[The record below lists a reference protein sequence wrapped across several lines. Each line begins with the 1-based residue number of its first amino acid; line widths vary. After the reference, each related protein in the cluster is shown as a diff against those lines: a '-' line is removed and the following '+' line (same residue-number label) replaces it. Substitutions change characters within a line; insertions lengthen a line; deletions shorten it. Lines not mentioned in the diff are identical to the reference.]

1 MGWFSSRRTAAN
13 TNGSALTPKV
23 AAIVSRNFTVSIGYA
38 IRHIINAKYE
48 VRDDGGVFYR
58 VDLDRKTCSCREFE
72 MIAIPCTHAVAGAVN
87 GKHDVES
94 MVAREYTTAYW
105 GLAYA
110 ESINP
115 VNPSTATN
123 EQPEMKLL
131 PPNTRRP
138 AGRPRKARIPSA
150 GEIRVYHFF

>member
-1 MGWFSSRRTAAN
+1 MRCF
-13 TNGSALTPKV
+13 
-23 AAIVSRNFTVSIGYA
+23 
-38 IRHIINAKYE
+38 
-48 VRDDGGVFYR
+48 DDGGVFHR

-72 MIAIPCTHAVAGAVN
+72 MIAIPCTHDVAAAVN